1 MLLLQILIFQ
11 FTTISSTE
19 KWFNYVVI
27 SSFFENGKKLGR
39 SDDGKRRKKKRMNK
53 KQEKEFD
60 KFGLKMQNRWRENIH
75 ARAQLWREN
84 TQIE

>member
-11 FTTISSTE
+11 FTTIFSTE

-39 SDDGKRRKKKRMNK
+39 SHDGKRRKKKEDGLITKKKNK
-53 KQEKEFD
+53 KKSSINS
-60 KFGLKMQNRWRENIH
+60 G
-75 ARAQLWREN
+75 
-84 TQIE
+84 